1 MNETAVMINDMTTL
15 DTFFTSLGVF
25 VTGFAISFAFVG
37 IFIYQ
42 PGEAKEYEPE
52 YEEKYREDFE
62 ELESKDL
69 SDDFVKS
76 LATKYLREETPN
88 GEVIM
93 CYSKDTESYH
103 YWCDDKNIK
112 FLTLDAVSHKY
123 ALENDCKVLC
133 VNYKEEFEKAVEKVN
148 KYLEDKNKKNDEI
161 EGAKQD
167 DEDVKRNVFA
177 KFKSYNT
184 VNKDTS
190 DDKNKESVQVER
202 CNKFRYK
209 GKLSE
214 WVDESTKEKD
224 KLEVKEISLTEW
236 LRNSKPAEKEG
247 ENIVLKTEDSNE
259 LETKKEK

>member
-1 MNETAVMINDMTTL
+1 MG
-15 DTFFTSLGVF
+15 S
-25 VTGFAISFAFVG
+25 
-37 IFIYQ
+37 
-42 PGEAKEYEPE
+42 
-52 YEEKYREDFE
+52 
-62 ELESKDL
+62 ESNPDP
-69 SDDFVKS
+69 
-76 LATKYLREETPN
+76 T
-88 GEVIM
+88 
-93 CYSKDTESYH
+93 
-103 YWCDDKNIK
+103 
-112 FLTLDAVSHKY
+112 
-123 ALENDCKVLC
+123 
-133 VNYKEEFEKAVEKVN
+133 
-148 KYLEDKNKKNDEI
+148 
-161 EGAKQD
+161 
-167 DEDVKRNVFA
+167 NVFA

-224 KLEVKEISLTEW
+224 KLEVKEISLTDW